1 MIELACS
8 AAFPTIGSMIT
19 LMNETGTFHEV
30 EAPYNKIIVQSFDK
44 LEDGCKA
51 KVQGHTDFKK
61 SKY

>member
-1 MIELACS
+1 
-8 AAFPTIGSMIT
+8 MIT

-30 EAPYNKIIVQSFDK
+30 EAPYHKRIVQSFDK

-51 KVQGHTDFKK
+51 KVQRHADLKK

>member
-1 MIELACS
+1 MIALACS

-30 EAPYNKIIVQSFDK
+30 EAPYHKRIVQSFDK

-51 KVQGHTDFKK
+51 KVQGHADFKK